1 MSIEDQVDQTT
12 ILWLFQQ
19 SKTIDEVSIYILR
32 SQKNLFKSSFYFRVI
47 LKSNVLIERHPM
59 ATAIQSKDGKKKVQ
73 GRSFTCF
80 VTSVFPYIDITANV
94 ILIYKLNILVASFNP
109 PLSIFY

>member
-1 MSIEDQVDQTT
+1 
-12 ILWLFQQ
+12 
-19 SKTIDEVSIYILR
+19 
-32 SQKNLFKSSFYFRVI
+32 
-47 LKSNVLIERHPM
+47 M

-94 ILIYKLNILVASFNP
+94 ILIYKLKIVVASFDS